1 MISQP
6 LVSIIVPCYNVEK
19 YVEECINSIILQDYK
34 NWEGILINDGS
45 SDNTLELINKF
56 KEKDDR
62 IRVFSQENL
71 GLSATRNKGIEH
83 SNGVF
88 IFFLD
93 SDDVLDSHAITTLV
107 SSVSDNEIV
116 TGITVNSKIGK
127 NHIEKISHL

>member
-45 SDNTLELINKF
+45 SDNTLDLINKF
-56 KEKDDR
+56 EEKDDR
-62 IRVFSQENL
+62 IRVFSQENA

-88 IFFLD
+88 IFFFGLR
-93 SDDVLDSHAITTLV
+93 
-107 SSVSDNEIV
+107 
-116 TGITVNSKIGK
+116 
-127 NHIEKISHL
+127 